1 MEIENLAGLPAHP
14 LVVHA
19 AVVLVPLAALGTVVI
34 ALWPA
39 ARRRIGW
46 IVVGLAVVGLI
57 ASWVAKESG
66 ESLEERVDEDEAVEE
81 HTELG
86 DAFPLYAFLLAATS
100 GGVMVVDRLRR
111 GDDDEA
117 DGGPGWH
124 RPAAIGMSV
133 LAIGASALGTYKVIE
148 VGHSGAKATWEDVGE
163 DGEGGEA
170 GTEDHED
177 EDEDEDD

>member
-81 HTELG
+81 HAEMG
-86 DAFPLYAFLLAATS
+86 DEFPLYAFLLAATS
-100 GGVMVVDRLRR
+100 GGVMVVDHLRR
-111 GDDDEA
+111 RREDDP
-117 DGGPGWH
+117 GPGGTGWV

-133 LAIGASALGTYKVIE
+133 LAVGASALGTYKVIE
-148 VGHSGAKATWEDVGE
+148 VGHSGAKATWEELDEGGE
-163 DGEGGEA
+163 HGEA
-170 GTEDHED
+170 GTDDHED
-177 EDEDEDD
+177 EDD